1 MIDFTKTTI
10 LEKNVDFEKII
21 SENHSLRKNNDA
33 IVIIAIS
40 VIVLIA
46 SLSIYMMN
54 KQDKDKDQNKHTM
67 TLN

>member
-40 VIVLIA
+40 VIVLIT
-46 SLSIYMMN
+46 SLSIYMMY
-54 KQDKDKDQNKHTM
+54 KQDKDQNKHTM

>member
-54 KQDKDKDQNKHTM
+54 KQDKDQNKHTM

>member
-10 LEKNVDFEKII
+10 IEKNVDFEKII

-54 KQDKDKDQNKHTM
+54 KQDKDQNKHTM

>member
-54 KQDKDKDQNKHTM
+54 KQDKDQNKHKM

>member
-10 LEKNVDFEKII
+10 IEKNVDFEKII
-21 SENHSLRKNNDA
+21 SENHSLRKNNDT

-54 KQDKDKDQNKHTM
+54 KQDKDQNKHTM

>member
-46 SLSIYMMN
+46 CLSIYMMN
-54 KQDKDKDQNKHTM
+54 KQDKDQNKHTM

>member
-21 SENHSLRKNNDA
+21 SENNSLRKNNDA

-54 KQDKDKDQNKHTM
+54 KQDKDQNKHTI